1 MQPSTGADDPPLTR
15 RAALAAGAVAA
26 TTTLA
31 GCGGVDELRDAID
44 PRTYHS
50 DAELGEPPEPW
61 PTAGHD
67 ARRTGSRDTETT
79 LSESPTIER
88 VGPGGGDFYEG
99 PPAIDAD
106 AVYAAVHTQAE
117 PEYVRAFVATGLDG
131 DARWRRDWSESS
143 APAPPTIHGE
153 TAFLTRAG
161 RTVAVDRRTAEVRW
175 EYAAGTSPSTPTVV
189 GDRLFLGGKSLLALD
204 AVTGERLWRAGA
216 VPNHAGELAATDETV
231 FAESDGTLFAVD
243 ATDGSVRWE
252 ANLAQAS
259 YAGPV
264 VGEDTIALMGSD
276 GLLQARSRA
285 DGGERWSVQ
294 FDDAAQAPPAIAG
307 GVVYA
312 VDEDP
317 FACRAYDA
325 ASGEELWDTDLGVG
339 TEDRPAVDPDSVYVP
354 NQETLDLL
362 DRESGEIRRRIGLDL
377 DSFSQHAIALA
388 DDAVFLVARRNGEG
402 GVYRIS

>member
-1 MQPSTGADDPPLTR
+1 MQPSTDRPLTR
-15 RAALAAGAVAA
+15 RAALAAGAVAVSTA
-26 TTTLA
+26 LA

-50 DAELGEPPEPW
+50 DAELGDPPEPW

-67 ARRTGSRDTETT
+67 ALRTGSRDTETGLT
-79 LSESPTIER
+79 ESPTIER

-99 PPAIDAD
+99 PPAVDSE
-106 AVYAAVHTQAE
+106 AVYAGVHTQAE
-117 PEYVRAFVATGLDG
+117 PEYVRAFVATGRDG
-131 DARWRRDWSESS
+131 EARWRRDWSESS

-153 TAFLTRAG
+153 TAFLTHAG

-175 EYAAGTSPSTPTVV
+175 EYAAGTSPSTPTAV
-189 GDRLFLGGKSLLALD
+189 GDRLYLGGKSLLALD
-204 AVTGERLWRAGA
+204 AVTGERLWTADA
-216 VPNHAGELAATDETV
+216 VPNHAGELAATADTV
-231 FAESDGTLFAVD
+231 FAASDGTLFALD
-243 ATDGSVRWE
+243 AADGSVRWE
-252 ANLAQAS
+252 VDLEQAS

-264 VGEDTIALMGSD
+264 VSEDAIGLMGSD
-276 GLLQARSRA
+276 GLLQVRSRA
-285 DGGERWSVQ
+285 DGSERWSVQ
-294 FDDAAQAPPAIAG
+294 FDRAAQAPPAIAD

-317 FACRAYDA
+317 YACRAYDA

-339 TEDRPAVDPDSVYVP
+339 TEDRPAIDPETVYVP

-362 DRESGEIRRRIGLDL
+362 DRGSGEIRRRIGLDL